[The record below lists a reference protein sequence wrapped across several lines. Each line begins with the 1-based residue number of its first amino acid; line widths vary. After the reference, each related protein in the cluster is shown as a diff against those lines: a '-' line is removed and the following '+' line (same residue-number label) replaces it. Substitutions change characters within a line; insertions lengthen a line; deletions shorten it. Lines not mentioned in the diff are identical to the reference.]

1 MASLSRAMIT
11 LKYQETRFFFR
22 AAALIEH
29 DDHIL
34 VQRTVGMSNW
44 ALPGGRIEISETGAE
59 ALIREIGE
67 ELGVSAKIGA
77 LRFIIENFYQHK
89 ECNTHSIG
97 LYYEV
102 TLEQPLAF
110 NQDVVH
116 RVRDGNIDLEFRWMK
131 RDFASLQAVD
141 LRPIVLCELLMD
153 MPAGI
158 SHRINRD

>member
-77 LRFIIENFYQHK
+77 LRFIIENFYQHE
-89 ECNTHSIG
+89 ECDTHSIG
-97 LYYEV
+97 L
-102 TLEQPLAF
+102 
-110 NQDVVH
+110 
-116 RVRDGNIDLEFRWMK
+116 
-131 RDFASLQAVD
+131 
-141 LRPIVLCELLMD
+141 
-153 MPAGI
+153 
-158 SHRINRD
+158 